1 MEIVLL
7 LGLPLLVW
15 VVVMMLSLRPAG
27 DPSEKTEKPLN
38 PDVDGA
44 PLFTLDYTG
53 RLWVDRRRKGFFRRI
68 RRRRPVTPREPE
80 E

>member
-1 MEIVLL
+1 MV
-7 LGLPLLVW
+7 GLPLLVW
-15 VVVMMLSLRPAG
+15 VVVMILSLRQVVAPEEE
-27 DPSEKTEKPLN
+27 PVEPVN

-68 RRRRPVTPREPE
+68 RRRRPTETREPE

>member
-15 VVVMMLSLRPAG
+15 VVVMIWSLRRVV
-27 DPSEKTEKPLN
+27 DPSEKVEEPVN

-68 RRRRPVTPREPE
+68 RRRRPVAPGEPE